1 MDNLPGH
8 FQVLPI
14 QSARNQAS
22 HRDGRS
28 SMCPHPA
35 DRQRLEGPVRV
46 YLVVLA
52 AGLVGLLGVA
62 RGLRPDPRGY
72 GTHTQL
78 GLGPCAFAVLTGR
91 PCPSCG
97 MTTSFAWFAR
107 GRVAQAWRA
116 SPPGCLIALLTLPV
130 SCWLL
135 LCAWYKQPVGFRSID
150 KPLMGLLLLLVA
162 VSLAFWLIR
171 ICGASALLDL
181 PGLSL
186 WRFR

>member
-1 MDNLPGH
+1 
-8 FQVLPI
+8 
-14 QSARNQAS
+14 
-22 HRDGRS
+22 
-28 SMCPHPA
+28 MCPHSV
-35 DRQRLEGPVRV
+35 DRQRLEGSVRI

-130 SCWLL
+130 SCWLV
-135 LCAWYKQPVGFRSID
+135 LCAWYKHPVGFRSID

-181 PGLSL
+181 PGLSP
-186 WRFR
+186 WRFW